1 MDTMSIAALSVGMS
15 QQRAAQDMGVAVL
28 KMAMESSSENV
39 GELLDEMQGSLDPNL
54 GANVDIMA

>member
-15 QQRAAQDMGVAVL
+15 QQRVTQDMGVAVL